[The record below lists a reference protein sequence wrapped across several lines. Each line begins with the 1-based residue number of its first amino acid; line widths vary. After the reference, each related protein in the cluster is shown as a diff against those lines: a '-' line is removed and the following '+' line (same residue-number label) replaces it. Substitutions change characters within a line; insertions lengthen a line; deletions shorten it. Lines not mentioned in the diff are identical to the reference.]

1 MRRPYVIYESYYSSK
16 ERKVVKKIVADYYSE
31 ESALDQYNLL
41 KDNGNIILEKSVGN
55 HVYTWNEAHEEW
67 EI

>member
-1 MRRPYVIYESYYSSK
+1 MRRPYVIYESYYSSTQH
-16 ERKVVKKIVADYYSE
+16 KVVKKLVADYYSE
-31 ESALDQYNLL
+31 ETALDQYNLL
-41 KDNGNIILEKSVGN
+41 KDSGNIILEKSVGN